1 MNLFQTN
8 LYNMN
13 IKVFDLLCV
22 LLLVSFLNKLYF
34 EKELYTKVN
43 KLVLHK
49 FWLISFIIILAWSY
63 YVFVLKNKFEIYKKE
78 NQDTAVLATK
88 HALFG
93 FLITI
98 CGYLDMTIWVF
109 WLTWVMSFYL
119 EGWV

>member
-8 LYNMN
+8 LYNIN

-22 LLLVSFLNKLYF
+22 LLILSFLNKLYF
-34 EKELYTKVN
+34 NKEMYTKVN
-43 KLVLHK
+43 KLIFHK

-78 NQDTAVLATK
+78 NQDEAVLATK

-109 WLTWVMSFYL
+109 WLTWIMSFYL

>member
-1 MNLFQTN
+1 MNLFLTN

-78 NQDTAVLATK
+78 NQDAAALATK

-109 WLTWVMSFYL
+109 WLTWIMSFYL

>member
-13 IKVFDLLCV
+13 IKVFDLLCI

-34 EKELYTKVN
+34 EKELYNKVN
-43 KLVLHK
+43 KLVFQKL
-49 FWLISFIIILAWSY
+49 WLISFIIILAWCY
-63 YVFVLKNKFEIYKKE
+63 YVFVLKNKFEIYKEE
-78 NQDTAVLATK
+78 NQKTATLATK

-109 WLTWVMSFYL
+109 WVTWVMSFYL

>member
-43 KLVLHK
+43 KLVFQK
-49 FWLISFIIILAWSY
+49 FWLISFLIILAWSY

-78 NQDTAVLATK
+78 NQDAAVLATK

-109 WLTWVMSFYL
+109 WLTWIMSFYL